1 VTLSILHPS
10 DFHFIK
16 ATCIPTFPANK
27 ITNMTHFIVGK
38 RVCSI
43 YNNFIDINTEIT
55 PFIGFYVQGALAE
68 NVGMRVCYNEMRIR
82 QVAY

>member
-1 VTLSILHPS
+1 
-10 DFHFIK
+10 
-16 ATCIPTFPANK
+16 
-27 ITNMTHFIVGK
+27 MTHFIVGK